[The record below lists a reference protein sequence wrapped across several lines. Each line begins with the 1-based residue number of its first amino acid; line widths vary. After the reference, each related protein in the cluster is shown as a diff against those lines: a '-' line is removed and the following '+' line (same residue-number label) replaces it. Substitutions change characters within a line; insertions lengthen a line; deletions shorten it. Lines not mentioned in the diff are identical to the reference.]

1 MFIYI
6 FYLIYNLGTGHQ
18 LQGLF
23 NTSNDAQ
30 LNQSMG
36 FNGSFGFTQ
45 QPPSSQ
51 ISQVDGNIFGSSSA
65 FGASSQQQNNIN
77 HSAAF
82 GGAFSQLGSFAATTD
97 QSSFGQQP
105 TAAANSFPQRPLAG
119 ASSSELL
126 GSLQPVV
133 AQPPAFPDPAPA
145 AFPPAG
151 GTGAMSGFPGAA
163 GQMAGYPASIAG
175 SLPGYGQAV
184 SQAGQQ
190 QTKAFSFANT
200 TASNTKVT

>member
-1 MFIYI
+1 MIEC
-6 FYLIYNLGTGHQ
+6 YLFCVGAGNQ

-45 QPPSSQ
+45 QPSSQ

-65 FGASSQQQNNIN
+65 FGASSQQQINMNN
-77 HSAAF
+77 SAAF
-82 GGAFSQLGSFAATTD
+82 GGAFSQLGSFAATSD
-97 QSSFGQQP
+97 QSSFGQPQ
-105 TAAANSFPQRPLAG
+105 AAATNSFPQRPLVG

-133 AQPPAFPDPAPA
+133 AQPSAFQHVSGA
-145 AFPPAG
+145 
-151 GTGAMSGFPGAA
+151 GAMPGFPGSGA
-163 GQMAGYPASIAG
+163 GQVAGFPASNAG
-175 SLPGYGQAV
+175 TLPGYGSSGQAV

-190 QTKAFSFANT
+190 QSKAYSFANMT
-200 TASNTKVT
+200 GSSTKVK